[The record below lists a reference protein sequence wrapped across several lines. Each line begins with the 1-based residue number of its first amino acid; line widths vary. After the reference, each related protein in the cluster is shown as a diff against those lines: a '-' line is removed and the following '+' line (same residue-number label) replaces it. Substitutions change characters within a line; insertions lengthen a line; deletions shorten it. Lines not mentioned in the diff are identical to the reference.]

1 MPSLQLVPFFL
12 DGHCYA
18 LHLDVVVR
26 IIPAVEITP
35 LPKAPEIVLG
45 LINIRGK
52 IIPAF
57 NLRRRFRLPDRETE
71 LTDHFIIANASKRLV
86 ALPADS
92 VSGVMQVFDAQITEP
107 MDILPE
113 LEYVAGVVKLKDGLL
128 LIHDLESFLS
138 VDEETALDEVLSE
151 QVEK

>member
-12 DGHCYA
+12 DDHCYA
-18 LHLDVVVR
+18 LQLDVVVR
-26 IIPAVEITP
+26 VIPAVEITP
-35 LPKAPEIVLG
+35 VPKAPEIVLG

-57 NLRRRFRLPDRETE
+57 NIRRRFRLPDRETE
-71 LTDHFIIANASKRLV
+71 LMDHFIIANTSKRLV
-86 ALPADS
+86 VLPADS
-92 VSGVMQVFDAQITEP
+92 VSGVMEVFDAQITEP
-107 MDILPE
+107 MDILTE
-113 LEYVAGVVKLKDGLL
+113 LEYVTGVVKLKDGLL

>member
-1 MPSLQLVPFFL
+1 MPLLRLVPFFL
-12 DGHCYA
+12 DDRRYA
-18 LHLDVVVR
+18 LHLDVVER

-45 LINIRGK
+45 LINIRGR
-52 IIPAF
+52 IVPVLNI
-57 NLRRRFRLPDRETE
+57 RRRFRLPDRETE
-71 LTDHFIIANASKRLV
+71 LTDHFIIADTSKRTV

-92 VSGVMQVFDAQITEP
+92 ASGVIQIFEGEITEAT
-107 MDILPE
+107 DILPA
-113 LEYVAGVVKLKDGLL
+113 LEYVKGVVKLKDGLL

-138 VDEETALDEVLSE
+138 LEEETALNEALSD